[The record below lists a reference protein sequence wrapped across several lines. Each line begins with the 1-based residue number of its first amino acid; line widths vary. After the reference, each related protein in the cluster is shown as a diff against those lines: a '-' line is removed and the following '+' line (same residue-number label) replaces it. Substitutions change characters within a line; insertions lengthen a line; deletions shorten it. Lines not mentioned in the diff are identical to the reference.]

1 MPSKNLPVLTGNDI
15 ALLEQGAG
23 LLIDFFAKTF
33 KGTTMKRER
42 VTAAKGVMAKLS
54 AISEHAYPY
63 DPADA
68 MPPDCGGEVLMVPDR
83 GSINE
88 SRRNARK
95 ASREYY

>member
-1 MPSKNLPVLTGNDI
+1 MPSKKLPVLTGNDI

-23 LLIDFFAKTF
+23 LLVDFFAKTF

-42 VTAAKGVMAKLS
+42 VASAKAVMAKLS

-68 MPPDCGGEVLMVPDR
+68 MPLDCGGEVLMVPDR
-83 GSINE
+83 ASMRPT
-88 SRRNARK
+88 RREVRQRCRN
-95 ASREYY
+95 Y